1 MRGLMIDFQ
10 FVFGMS
16 VREEKK
22 ERGSEEEE
30 EEGWR
35 QRRSCVLGH
44 RRRVK
49 GRAPKLTFSPSRGKQ
64 GYHSAQLKFAQ
75 RQKERNVFLKRREK
89 HRFLGGLVKSRQQC
103 SCQVLVLGGNSLR
116 AWNGTFWSSLHTLCT
131 AKLLSLCSPFFSS
144 RLLSSIHRFFLF
156 R

>member
-1 MRGLMIDFQ
+1 MHGLMIDFQ
-10 FVFGMS
+10 FVFGTG
-16 VREEKK
+16 VREEK

-35 QRRSCVLGH
+35 QRRSCVLGC
-44 RRRVK
+44 RRREK

-75 RQKERNVFLKRREK
+75 RQKEKNVFLKRCEK

-103 SCQVLVLGGNSLR
+103 SCQVLALGGEFFESTEWNILVQPSHPLHSKVVISLFSLLF
-116 AWNGTFWSSLHTLCT
+116 FWTSQLHSQVL
-131 AKLLSLCSPFFSS
+131 PF
-144 RLLSSIHRFFLF
+144 
-156 R
+156 